1 VKEEIVK
8 TNLAVYIEV
17 TPMESLSH
25 SLHWPSRNSVR
36 FVCFFALIGAFLCTS
51 ANAQKTFDPAT
62 GMVLRGMIVT
72 MDSSGTILHDGSILV
87 RNGSIVAIWQGQKA
101 PHGVPIENAIEL
113 DLGPEALIFPGL
125 INVHNHPT
133 YDVLN
138 PWPAP
143 SSDVQSAMG
152 RPLGTEPYANR
163 YQWNNVP
170 STSPPEY
177 RLLVDTPQLLLN
189 SSAGLGLLSEVVK
202 YSEVKA
208 MLGGETAFQ
217 DGLPDPATDNLMIR
231 NVQSANFGRQA
242 VFSRVP
248 SIDQLSS
255 SDLAALITGMQ
266 NGQVD
271 AWLTHLAEGV
281 RDNQRRAGDTTSSR
295 AEFTTLQSLGLLTD
309 MTVIVQGNGLEEAD
323 FAAMRAAPSIRLD
336 HSGDG
341 LGAKLVWSPLSNLLL
356 YGQTALIY
364 HALKEGVTIALS
376 TDWSPSGSRNLLDE
390 LKIADIALRDPRLL
404 GLDRD
409 LVPTLSVDG
418 KTGEA
423 RRDAEIALDQ
433 VLVEMVTRNPAQTL
447 RWSQYVGSVEAGKF
461 ADLIVISK
469 SDRASA
475 KGIPDSPYRSLIDA
489 TEEDVRLV
497 LVNGEPRSGDVN
509 VMAALKPANYEVIS
523 SSLANFSKAIDT
535 TNPLLPK
542 GTETF
547 AYLNQTL
554 TAALNA
560 LGGDNPP
567 AGGGTADD
575 TNTYSY
581 LKANIPGAA
590 DLTDAQFR
598 YELTL
603 FAGLDSKGRLNLE
616 GIQLSPVLVQDDHF
630 YFHLLEGEVSGG
642 TGLISD
648 PSPPFGLYPTNLNQI
663 QPQGNPFDEEEYG
676 ERYFETRH

>member
-1 VKEEIVK
+1 
-8 TNLAVYIEV
+8 
-17 TPMESLSH
+17 
-25 SLHWPSRNSVR
+25 
-36 FVCFFALIGAFLCTS
+36 
-51 ANAQKTFDPAT
+51 
-62 GMVLRGMIVT
+62 
-72 MDSSGTILHDGSILV
+72 MDSSGTVLHNSSILV
-87 RNGSIVAIWQGQKA
+87 RNGVIVAIWQGREA
-101 PHGVPIENAIEL
+101 PPGVPLGNAIGV
-113 DLGPEALIFPGL
+113 DLGPEAMVFPGL
-125 INVHNHPT
+125 INLHNHPT
-133 YDVLN
+133 YDVLD

-143 SSDVQSAMG
+143 SSDVQTTLG

-163 YQWNNVP
+163 YQWNDVP

-177 RLLVDTPQLLLN
+177 RRLVDTPQLLLN
-189 SSAGLGLLSEVVK
+189 SGAGLGLLSEVVK

-217 DGLPDPATDNLMIR
+217 DGSPDPATDNLMIR
-231 NVQSANFGRQA
+231 NVQSTNFGRQA

-255 SDLAALITGMQ
+255 GDLVALITGMQ

-281 RDNQRRAGDTTSSR
+281 RDSQRRAGDTFSSR
-295 AEFTTLQSLGLLTD
+295 AEFTSLQSLGLLTD
-309 MTVIVQGNGLEEAD
+309 MTVVVQGNGLEEAD
-323 FAAMRAAPSIRLD
+323 FAAMRAAPSIRLN

-364 HALKEGVTIALS
+364 HALKEGVTISLG

-390 LKIADIALRDPRLL
+390 LKVADIALRDPRLL

-409 LVPTLSVDG
+409 LVPSLSVDG

-423 RRDAEIALDQ
+423 RKDAEIALDH

-447 RWSQYVGSVEAGKF
+447 RWNRYVGSIEAGKF
-461 ADLIVISK
+461 ADLIVIGK

-497 LVNGEPRSGDVN
+497 LVNGEPRSGDVEI
-509 VMAALKPANYEVIS
+509 MAALKPGNYEVIRS
-523 SSLANFSKAIDT
+523 ACANFSKGIDT
-535 TNPLLPK
+535 TNPALPK

-547 AYLNQTL
+547 AYLKQTL
-554 TAALNA
+554 IAALSA

-567 AGGGTADD
+567 PGGGTADD
-575 TNTYSY
+575 SNTYSY

-590 DLTDAQFR
+590 GLTDAQFR

-603 FAGLDSKGRLNLE
+603 FAGLDPRGRLNLE
-616 GIQLSPVLVQDDHF
+616 GIQLSPALVEDDHF
-630 YFHLLEGEVSGG
+630 YFHLLEGDLAEG

-648 PSPPFGLYPTNLNQI
+648 TSPPFGLYPTNLNQI
-663 QPQGNPFDEEEYG
+663 QAHGNPFGAEEYG
-676 ERYFETRH
+676 ERYSESCH

>member
-1 VKEEIVK
+1 
-8 TNLAVYIEV
+8 
-17 TPMESLSH
+17 MESRSH
-25 SLHWPSRNSVR
+25 CHQVPSRCNVR
-36 FVCFFALIGAFLCTS
+36 FVCFVVLVGAFFCTP
-51 ANAQKTFDPAT
+51 ANAQKAFDPGT
-62 GMVLRGMIVT
+62 GIVLRGTIVT
-72 MDSSGTILHDGSILV
+72 MDSIGTILQNGSILV
-87 RNGSIVAIWQGQKA
+87 RNGAIVAIWQGQQA
-101 PHGVPIENAIEL
+101 PKGVPLGNAIAV
-113 DLGPEALIFPGL
+113 DFGPDVLIFPGL
-125 INVHNHPT
+125 INLHNHPT
-133 YDVLN
+133 YDVLD

-143 SSDVQSAMG
+143 SSDVQGTLG

-163 YQWNNVP
+163 YQWNNVLN
-170 STSPPEY
+170 TSPPEY
-177 RLLVDTPQLLLN
+177 RRLVDTPQLLLN
-189 SSAGLGLLSEVVK
+189 SSLGLGLLSEVVK

-208 MLGGETAFQ
+208 MLGGETSFQ
-217 DGLPDPATDNLMIR
+217 DGLPDQATDNLMIR

-271 AWLTHLAEGV
+271 AWLAHLAEGV
-281 RDNQRRAGDTTSSR
+281 RDNQRRAGDTVSSR
-295 AEFTTLQSLGLLTD
+295 AEFTRLQSMGLLTD

-364 HALKEGVTIALS
+364 RALKEGVTISLG

-409 LVPTLSVDG
+409 LVPSLSVDG
-418 KTGEA
+418 KTGDA
-423 RRDAEIALDQ
+423 RRDAEIALDK
-433 VLVEMVTRNPAQTL
+433 VLVQMVTNNPARTL
-447 RWSQYVGSVEAGKF
+447 RWNQYVGSVEGGKF

-469 SDRASA
+469 SDRAST

-497 LVNGEPRSGDVN
+497 LVNGEPRSGDVKI
-509 VMAALKPANYEVIS
+509 MAALKPGNYEVIS
-523 SSLANFSKAIDT
+523 STCSNFSKAIDT
-535 TNPLLPK
+535 TNPALPK
-542 GTETF
+542 GSETF
-547 AYLNQTL
+547 AYLKQTL
-554 TAALNA
+554 TAALSA

-567 AGGGTADD
+567 TGGGTADD
-575 TNTYSY
+575 SNTYSY

-590 DLTDAQFR
+590 GLTDSQFR

-603 FAGLDSKGRLNLE
+603 FAGLDPRGRLNLE
-616 GIQLSPVLVQDDHF
+616 GIQLSPVLVEDDHF
-630 YFHLLEGEVSGG
+630 YFHLIGGDVSEG
-642 TGLISD
+642 TGLVSD
-648 PSPPFGLYPTNLNQI
+648 ANPPFGLYPTNLNQI
-663 QPQGNPFDEEEYG
+663 QVQGNPFDRDDYCNQ
-676 ERYFETRH
+676 YFGLCH

>member
-1 VKEEIVK
+1 
-8 TNLAVYIEV
+8 
-17 TPMESLSH
+17 MESRSH
-25 SLHWPSRNSVR
+25 NRQVPSRWNVR
-36 FVCFFALIGAFLCTS
+36 FVWFFVFVSAFFCTS
-51 ANAQKTFDPAT
+51 ANAQKAFDPAT
-62 GMVLRGMIVT
+62 GIVLRGTIVT
-72 MDSSGTILHDGSILV
+72 MDSIGTILHDRSILV
-87 RNGSIVAIWQGQKA
+87 RNGAIVAIWQGQQA
-101 PHGVPIENAIEL
+101 PQGVPLGNAIEV
-113 DLGPEALIFPGL
+113 DFGPEALIFPGL
-125 INVHNHPT
+125 INLHNHPT
-133 YDVLN
+133 YDVLD

-143 SSDVQSAMG
+143 SSDVQGTLG

-163 YQWNNVP
+163 YQWSNVP
-170 STSPPEY
+170 ITSPPEY
-177 RLLVDTPQLLLN
+177 RRLVDTPQLLLN
-189 SSAGLGLLSEVVK
+189 SSLGLGLLSEVVK

-208 MLGGETAFQ
+208 MLGGETSFQ
-217 DGLPDPATDNLMIR
+217 DGLPDQATDNLMIR

-281 RDNQRRAGDTTSSR
+281 RDNQRRAGDTVSSH
-295 AEFTTLQSLGLLTD
+295 AEFTSLQSMGLLTD
-309 MTVIVQGNGLEEAD
+309 MTVIVQGNGLEEGD

-364 HALKEGVTIALS
+364 QALKEGVTISLG

-409 LVPTLSVDG
+409 LVPSLSVAG
-418 KTGEA
+418 KTGDA
-423 RRDAEIALDQ
+423 RRDAEIALDR
-433 VLVEMVTRNPAQTL
+433 VLVQMVTNNPAQTL
-447 RWSQYVGSVEAGKF
+447 RWNQYVGSVEAGKF

-497 LVNGEPRSGDVN
+497 LVNGEPRSGDVK
-509 VMAALKPANYEVIS
+509 VMAALKPGNYEVIS
-523 SSLANFSKAIDT
+523 STCGHFSKAIDT
-535 TNPLLPK
+535 TNPTLPK
-542 GTETF
+542 GSETF
-547 AYLNQTL
+547 AYLHQTL
-554 TAALNA
+554 TAALSA

-567 AGGGTADD
+567 TGGGTADD
-575 TNTYSY
+575 SNTYSY

-590 DLTDAQFR
+590 GLTDSQFR
-598 YELTL
+598 HELTL
-603 FAGLDSKGRLNLE
+603 FAGLDPRGRLNLE
-616 GIQLSPVLVQDDHF
+616 GIQLSPVLVEDDHY
-630 YFHLLEGEVSGG
+630 YFHLIGGDVSEG
-642 TGLISD
+642 TGLVSD
-648 PSPPFGLYPTNLNQI
+648 ANPPFGLYPTNLNQI
-663 QPQGNPFDEEEYG
+663 QVQGNPFDRDDYCN
-676 ERYFETRH
+676 RYFGLCH

>member
-1 VKEEIVK
+1 
-8 TNLAVYIEV
+8 
-17 TPMESLSH
+17 MESRSH
-25 SLHWPSRNSVR
+25 DHQVSWRCNVR
-36 FVCFFALIGAFLCTS
+36 LVWFFVLVGAFFCTP
-51 ANAQKTFDPAT
+51 ANAQKAFDPAT
-62 GMVLRGMIVT
+62 GIVLRGTIVT
-72 MDSSGTILHDGSILV
+72 MDSIGTILHDRSILV
-87 RNGSIVAIWQGQKA
+87 RNGAIVAIWQGRQA
-101 PHGVPIENAIEL
+101 PPGVPLGNAIEV

-125 INVHNHPT
+125 INLHNHPT
-133 YDVLN
+133 YDVLD

-143 SSDVQSAMG
+143 SSDVQGTLG

-170 STSPPEY
+170 NTSPPEY
-177 RLLVDTPQLLLN
+177 RRLVDTPQLLLN
-189 SSAGLGLLSEVVK
+189 SSLGLGLLSEVVK

-208 MLGGETAFQ
+208 MLGGETSFQ
-217 DGLPDPATDNLMIR
+217 DGLPDQATDNLMIR

-271 AWLTHLAEGV
+271 AWLAHLAEGV
-281 RDNQRRAGDTTSSR
+281 RDNQRRAGDTVSSR
-295 AEFTTLQSLGLLTD
+295 AEFTRLQSMGLLTD

-364 HALKEGVTIALS
+364 QALKEGVTISLG

-404 GLDRD
+404 GFDRN
-409 LVPTLSVDG
+409 LVPSLSVDG
-418 KTGEA
+418 KTGDA
-423 RRDAEIALDQ
+423 RRDAEIALDK
-433 VLVEMVTRNPAQTL
+433 VLVQMVTNNPAQTL
-447 RWSQYVGSVEAGKF
+447 RWNQYVGSVEAGKF

-469 SDRASA
+469 PDRAPA

-497 LVNGEPRSGDVN
+497 LVNGEPRSGEVK
-509 VMAALKPANYEVIS
+509 VMAALKPGNYEVIS
-523 SSLANFSKAIDT
+523 STCSNFSKAIDT
-535 TNPLLPK
+535 TNPALPK
-542 GTETF
+542 GSETF

-554 TAALNA
+554 TAALRA

-567 AGGGTADD
+567 TGGGTADD
-575 TNTYSY
+575 SNTYSY

-590 DLTDAQFR
+590 GLTDSQFR
-598 YELTL
+598 HELTL
-603 FAGLDSKGRLNLE
+603 FAGLDPRGRLNLE
-616 GIQLSPVLVQDDHF
+616 GIQLSPVLVEDDHF
-630 YFHLLEGEVSGG
+630 YFHLIGGDVSEG
-642 TGLISD
+642 TGLVSD
-648 PSPPFGLYPTNLNQI
+648 ANPPFGLYPTNLNQI
-663 QPQGNPFDEEEYG
+663 QVQGNPFDRDDYCN
-676 ERYFETRH
+676 RYFGLCH